1 MTLAA
6 SELDDFV
13 FKRRAIA
20 GTVAC
25 DSPGIDGGPVSAGS
39 DYRMTLGCSTGN
51 MTCNLAVL
59 YPLSHDREDLR
70 RDVAPLWLQLRTVDS
85 VPVETRRGPGFQS
98 AERKSNGVETSRQHN
113 RRRASGTP
121 GWRSLLSNMND
132 ASQKGA
138 GG

>member
-1 MTLAA
+1 MTIAV

-13 FKRRAIA
+13 FNRRAIA

-59 YPLSHDREDLR
+59 HPLSHDREDLR
-70 RDVAPLWLQLRTVDS
+70 RDVAPLWLQLRTVDTIAADTS
-85 VPVETRRGPGFQS
+85 ETVPFQS
-98 AERKSNGVETSRQHN
+98 SDVPSY
-113 RRRASGTP
+113 RRSA
-121 GWRSLLSNMND
+121 
-132 ASQKGA
+132 
-138 GG
+138 